1 MRTLGII
8 ILIIG
13 IILGIYALS
22 MDTSVQVNYDGNSF
36 GLPERVNNIGLMNTK
51 QNLIIV
57 AGVLCIIGTLIL
69 IFKKSDNSK
78 DQSLDI
84 EKKTEYSG
92 TYNKTQIENNES
104 IKKTL
109 SEEHIKPDPFET
121 LGKLK
126 ESGLITDSEYEK
138 KYKDLV
144 NHIEIKEKT
153 DELDFYNQILNK
165 RTTKKALPLIDLAIK
180 AKGGGL
186 ISEEEYETK
195 KKEIF
200 NKSLDQVRTQDLGV
214 NKDSYHKLSQPKKD
228 RVEDYLETINSTDLI
243 VLHHNKIKVIEEIR
257 WKEIMN
263 EGIAG
268 NFEIIYQ
275 NLNNSNT

>member
-1 MRTLGII
+1 MRTLGVI

-51 QNLIIV
+51 QNLVIV
-57 AGVLCIIGTLIL
+57 AGVLAIIGTLIL
-69 IFKKSDNSK
+69 ILKKSNNAE

-84 EKKTEYSG
+84 EKKNGNSG
-92 TYNKTQIENNES
+92 TYNKSQIENNES
-104 IKKTL
+104 LKKTHT
-109 SEEHIKPDPFET
+109 EEQIKVDPFET
-121 LGKLK
+121 LRKLK
-126 ESGLITDSEYEK
+126 ESGLISDSEYEE
-138 KYKDLV
+138 KYKGLV
-144 NHIEIKEKT
+144 NLIELKEKT
-153 DELDFYNQILNK
+153 DELDFYNKILNK
-165 RTTKKALPLIDLAIK
+165 RTTKKAQPLIYLAIK
-180 AKGGGL
+180 AKEGGL
-186 ISEEEYETK
+186 ISEQEYDEK

-200 NKSLDQVRTQDLGV
+200 DKCLDEVRTQDLGV
-214 NKDSYHKLSQPKKD
+214 TKDSYHKLSQPKKD
-228 RVEDYLETINSTDLI
+228 RVEDYLETISPTDLI

-257 WKEIMN
+257 WKEIMT

-275 NLNNSNT
+275 NHNNSKS

>member
-13 IILGIYALS
+13 IVLGIYALS

-51 QNLIIV
+51 QNLVIV
-57 AGVLCIIGTLIL
+57 AGVLAIIGTLIL
-69 IFKKSDNSK
+69 ILKKSNNAE

-84 EKKTEYSG
+84 EKKNGNSG
-92 TYNKTQIENNES
+92 TYNKSQIENNES
-104 IKKTL
+104 LKKTHT
-109 SEEHIKPDPFET
+109 EEQIKVDPFET
-121 LGKLK
+121 LRKLK
-126 ESGLITDSEYEK
+126 ESGLISDSEYEE
-138 KYKDLV
+138 KYKGLV
-144 NHIEIKEKT
+144 NLIELKEKT
-153 DELDFYNQILNK
+153 DELDFYNKILNK
-165 RTTKKALPLIDLAIK
+165 RTTKKAQPLIYLAIK
-180 AKGGGL
+180 AKEGGL
-186 ISEEEYETK
+186 ISEQEYDEK

-200 NKSLDQVRTQDLGV
+200 DKCLDEVRTQDLGV
-214 NKDSYHKLSQPKKD
+214 TKDSYHKLSQPKKD
-228 RVEDYLETINSTDLI
+228 RVEDYLETISPTDLI

-257 WKEIMN
+257 WKEIMT

-275 NLNNSNT
+275 NHNNSKS

>member
-13 IILGIYALS
+13 IVLGIYALS

-57 AGVLCIIGTLIL
+57 AGVLSIIGTLIL
-69 IFKKSDNSK
+69 IFKKTDTSE
-78 DQSLDI
+78 DQSVEI
-84 EKKTEYSG
+84 EKKTGNSG
-92 TYNKTQIENNES
+92 TYYKSQIENNES
-104 IKKTL
+104 TKKKLT
-109 SEEHIKPDPFET
+109 EEHIKPDPFET
-121 LGKLK
+121 LKKLK
-126 ESGLITDSEYEK
+126 ESGLISDSEYEE

-165 RTTKKALPLIDLAIK
+165 RTTKKTLPLIDLAIK
-180 AKGGGL
+180 AKEGGL

-200 NKSLDQVRTQDLGV
+200 NKCLDQVRTQDLGV
-214 NKDSYHKLSQPKKD
+214 IKDAYHKLSQPKKD
-228 RVEDYLETINSTDLI
+228 RVEDYLETINPTDII
-243 VLHHNKIKVIEEIR
+243 VLHHNKIKVMEEIR
-257 WKEIMN
+257 WKEIKN
-263 EGIAG
+263 EGIAD

-275 NLNNSNT
+275 NPNNSRS